1 MPTQHHVTRS
11 TMITEIEYDAEK
23 QLLWLVFGK
32 GGKYVFGKGGKYEYK
47 DVPKDI
53 YEGLLGAE
61 SIGKYFLANVKGSF
75 ETEKC

>member
-1 MPTQHHVTRS
+1 MPIQHHVTRS

-23 QLLWLVFGK
+23 QLLWLA
-32 GGKYVFGKGGKYEYK
+32 FGKGGKYEYK
-47 DVPKDI
+47 DVPKDV

-61 SIGKYFLANVKGSF
+61 SIGKYFLANVKGHF

>member
-1 MPTQHHVTRS
+1 MTINHHVTRS

-23 QLLWLVFGK
+23 QLLWLI
-32 GGKYVFGKGGKYEYK
+32 FGKGGKYEYK
-47 DVPKDI
+47 DVPKDV

-61 SIGKYFLANVKGSF
+61 SIGKYFLANVKGRF